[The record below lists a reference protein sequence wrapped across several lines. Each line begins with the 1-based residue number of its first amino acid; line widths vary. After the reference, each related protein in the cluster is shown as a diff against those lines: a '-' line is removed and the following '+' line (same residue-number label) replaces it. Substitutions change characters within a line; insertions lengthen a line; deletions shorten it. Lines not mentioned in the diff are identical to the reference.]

1 MTVDVAITGL
11 GHVGLPL
18 AAAAT
23 RAGSTRADHLARRA
37 QHFFNTRGVTSGEV
51 SQRL

>member
-18 AAAAT
+18 AAEAT
-23 RAGSTRADHLARRA
+23 RAQPTRADHLARRS
-37 QHFFNTRGVTSGEV
+37 QHLFEPRGVTSGEV